1 MVKKFFAALLSI
13 LFYPLFFG
21 CLIIFHVTQVICKNI
36 FGKIAHKKSV
46 DLLNFFLIRCLN
58 VMGNR
63 TQYINKHQIP
73 ENKPLLFV
81 SNHQS
86 MFDISMIV
94 WYMRK
99 YSPHFISKIELGKGI
114 PSISYNLRHGGSVL
128 IDRKNKRQSLPA
140 LIKFGQRLQANNE
153 TGVLFPEGTRS
164 KNGLPK
170 TFMDGGFKIL
180 TKAMPDGYI
189 VPLTLNNSW
198 KLLEW
203 GNFPVGAFNKVIL
216 EVHKPIAIA
225 SCEAEEL
232 LNKVER
238 QIKEAV
244 K

>member
-1 MVKKFFAALLSI
+1 MVKKFFAGLLSL

-21 CLIIFHVTQVICKNI
+21 CLLIFHPIQVICRNI
-36 FGKIAHKKSV
+36 FGQQSHKKSV

-63 TQYINKHQIP
+63 TQYINNYEIP
-73 ENKPLLFV
+73 EDKPLLFV

-86 MFDISMIV
+86 MFDISLIV

-99 YSPHFISKIELGKGI
+99 YSPQFISKIELGKGI

-140 LIKFGQRLQANNE
+140 LTNFGKELQANNK

-164 KNGLPK
+164 KDGLPK
-170 TFMDGGFKIL
+170 HFMDGGFKIL

-198 KLLEW
+198 KLLKW
-203 GNFPVGAFNKVIL
+203 GNFPVGAFNKVTL
-216 EVHKPIAIA
+216 KVHQPIAIA
-225 SCEAEEL
+225 SCEATEL
-232 LNKVER
+232 LSIVER
-238 QIKEAV
+238 QIKQAI

>member
-1 MVKKFFAALLSI
+1 MVKKFIAALLSL

-21 CLIIFHVTQVICKNI
+21 CLVLFHAIQVICRTV
-36 FGKIAHKKSV
+36 FGKKTHKISV
-46 DLLNFFLIRCLN
+46 DFLNLFLIRCLN
-58 VMGNR
+58 VMGN
-63 TQYINKHQIP
+63 TTKYINNYEIP
-73 ENKPLLFV
+73 ENTPLLFV

-86 MFDISMIV
+86 MFDISLIV

-99 YSPHFISKIELGKGI
+99 YSPNFISKIELGKGI

-128 IDRKNKRQSLPA
+128 IDRKNKRQSLPT
-140 LIKFGQRLQANNE
+140 LIEFGKRIQVNNE

-164 KNGLPK
+164 KNGIPK
-170 TFMDGGFKIL
+170 DFMDGGFKIL
-180 TKAMPDGYI
+180 TKAMPNGYI

-203 GNFPVGAFNKVIL
+203 GYFPVGAFNKVTL

-225 SCEAEEL
+225 SCDVSEL
-232 LNKVER
+232 IDKVER